1 MKIIIIGA
9 GKMGFSMAKLLS
21 AEDHDVVVIELK
33 IERQKVVDDILDVQT
48 IHGSG
53 VSHRVL
59 ESAGVKTADMV
70 LALTESDELNMV
82 ACLIA
87 KQYNV
92 KTTVARVRNT
102 DYLDSSK
109 FLLDKLMN
117 IDLMLNPEQIT
128 AREIAQIVKKPEAL
142 NVDYYADGKVQLVE
156 LSVTPD
162 NKIVSK
168 QLKELDNSL
177 PYNIVSINRQH
188 NTIIP
193 RGNDVIMAGDSINL
207 MGKTTEMSQVEKL
220 LGFNKKKVENVTI
233 LGGGRTGCY
242 LAKMLEEQKPAISIK
257 IIEKSL
263 PRAREIS
270 EKLNNTLVIQG
281 DGSDYELLENENIGQ
296 SDIFVAVSN
305 DDQINLLCALIAKN
319 FGVKKV
325 IAQIKRTD
333 LIPLAEQIGIDITLS
348 PRVLTAGAIL
358 KYIRKGDIISV
369 TLMKEQS
376 AEMIEFLVQ
385 PGAPAVNKKLQDL
398 NFPVDSVIGAIV
410 RGEKVIIPNG
420 EVEIH
425 TFDRLIVFCLPKSIH
440 KVEKLFLSSGKI
452 V

>member
-9 GKMGFSMAKLLS
+9 GKMGFSMAKMLS
-21 AEDHDVVVIELK
+21 AEDHDVVVIEIKLD
-33 IERQKVVDDILDVQT
+33 RQRVVNDLLDVQT

-53 VSHRVL
+53 VSQRVL
-59 ESAGVKTADMV
+59 EAAGVKNTDMV

-87 KQYNV
+87 KQFNV
-92 KTTVARVRNT
+92 KTTIARVRNT
-102 DYLDSSK
+102 DYLESRK
-109 FLLDKLMN
+109 FSLEKLMG
-117 IDLMLNPEQIT
+117 IDVILNPEQIT

-142 NVDYYADGKVQLVE
+142 NVDYYADGKVLMVE
-156 LSVTPD
+156 LAVTPD
-162 NKIVSK
+162 NKIVSR
-168 QLKELDNSL
+168 QLKDLDDKL

-188 NTIIP
+188 NTIVP
-193 RGNDVIMAGDSINL
+193 RGNDVIMAGDYINL
-207 MGKTTEMSQVEKL
+207 MAKTSEMSQVEKM
-220 LGFNKKKVENVTI
+220 LGFDHKKVEHVTI
-233 LGGGRTGCY
+233 LGGGRTGYY
-242 LAKMLEEQKPAISIK
+242 LAKMLEEQKPPVAIK

-263 PRAREIS
+263 ERAREIS

-281 DGSDYELLENENIGQ
+281 DGSDYELLETENVAQ

-333 LIPLAEQIGIDITLS
+333 LIPLAEQIGIDTTLS

-358 KYIRKGDIISV
+358 KYIRKGEVISV

-376 AEMIEFLVQ
+376 AEMIEFAVQ
-385 PGAPAVNKKLQDL
+385 PGAPAVNKKLMDL
-398 NFPVDSVIGAIV
+398 NFPRDAVIGAIL
-410 RGEKVIIPNG
+410 REEKVIIPNG
-420 EVEIH
+420 EVVIQ
-425 TFDRLIVFCLPKSIH
+425 TLDRLIVFCLPKSIS
-440 KVEKLFLSSGKI
+440 KVEKLFMGPGKLL
-452 V
+452 